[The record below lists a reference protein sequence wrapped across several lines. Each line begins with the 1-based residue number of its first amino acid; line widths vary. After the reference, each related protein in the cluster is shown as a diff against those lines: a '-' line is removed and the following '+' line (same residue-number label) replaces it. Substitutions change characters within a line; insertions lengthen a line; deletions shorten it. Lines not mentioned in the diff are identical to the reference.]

1 MPRVIDSEGNVVAEY
16 GYTEAEKEAAAEQAR
31 DIGGTVE
38 ETEPDR
44 EAMAESVVD
53 AIPAEETIE
62 EPVEEPVGETIEEP
76 VGDLVDVGPEGVAP
90 EGPEGAAPTE
100 GDQDFVMDIFK
111 AVFSPEFDPNDSQHK
126 LWLGMIEETLGANPE
141 MAEGLKSGDVPM
153 TEFAM
158 LLYRGLPPTGAPP
171 ELPPSD
177 APAVGA
183 TGPYFA

>member
-141 MAEGLKSGDVPM
+141 MAEGLTSGVVPM
-153 TEFAM
+153 TEYAM
-158 LLYRGLPPTGAPP
+158 LL
-171 ELPPSD
+171 
-177 APAVGA
+177 
-183 TGPYFA
+183 